1 MAKQRKLDNSAQFR
15 ACRFPEGEVKN
26 AVGKCVG
33 QPEKLPAM
41 WPASRSTRHFPARES
56 VHFFCARPRTIDV
69 GAREMPR
76 SVVTAGPLCNEG
88 QFAEKIARFANLEF
102 DVSS

>member
-1 MAKQRKLDNSAQFR
+1 MKLETGRFCKIVATVALR
-15 ACRFPEGEVKN
+15 AR
-26 AVGKCVG
+26 AYI
-33 QPEKLPAM
+33 
-41 WPASRSTRHFPARES
+41 
-56 VHFFCARPRTIDV
+56 FCARPRTIDV

-102 DVSS
+102 DVS